1 MDNVVEEVGAR
12 PALAEEAMTLGGVPG
27 HAVLVVSRTYFA
39 GGRPVETADVVTL
52 ADRHRVTYHLP
63 VK

>member
-1 MDNVVEEVGAR
+1 
-12 PALAEEAMTLGGVPG
+12 MTLGGVPG
-27 HAVLVVSRTYFA
+27 HAVLVVSRTYYA

-52 ADRHRVTYHLP
+52 ADRYRVAYHLP